1 MNINQ
6 EQLLMFQAVIETGS
20 FSAAAR
26 KLGKVPS
33 AVSMFIA
40 NLEIDLNL
48 TLFERKGREPTPTAE
63 ARVLYE
69 KTAQLLI
76 EMNQWKQHA
85 HALSTGLEPN
95 LTIVV
100 VSELLHTNWTDYV
113 CLLESRF
120 PDLQINIVSAPQEDA
135 LHMLLDGSAQLAL
148 MFEREHLDNREQF
161 VELKRE
167 ALIPVISN
175 SHPLA
180 SQNQVSYEQILT
192 TRQIVVASRD
202 ETLKPELL
210 FSKHYWRTDN
220 HHSACLMIL
229 RNLGWGVLPQEM
241 FKENPELKNKLKVLD
256 LLDFTP
262 RFEYY
267 VDLVWSRESELG
279 AAARFLI
286 EYIRKQ
292 RMQQVP

>member
-1 MNINQ
+1 MNVNQ

-33 AVSMFIA
+33 AVSMSIA

-113 CLLESRF
+113 CLLESHF

-167 ALIPVISN
+167 ALIPVISKT
-175 SHPLA
+175 HPLA
-180 SQNQVSYEQILT
+180 PQEHVSYEQILG

-241 FKENPELKNKLKVLD
+241 FKENPELNNKLKALD
-256 LLDFTP
+256 VFDFTP

-286 EYIRKQ
+286 DYIRNK
-292 RMQQVP
+292 RMQQTP

>member
-33 AVSMFIA
+33 AVSMSIA

-48 TLFERKGREPTPTAE
+48 TLFDRKGREPVPTDE

-69 KTAQLLI
+69 KTSQLLI

-85 HALSTGLEPN
+85 HALSTGLEAN
-95 LTIVV
+95 LTLVI
-100 VSELLHTNWTDYV
+100 VSELLHTNWTDYI

-135 LHMLLDGSAQLAL
+135 LQMLLDGSAQLAL

-241 FKENPELKNKLKVLD
+241 FKENPELTNKLKVLD

-292 RMQQVP
+292 RMQQTP

>member
-1 MNINQ
+1 M
-6 EQLLMFQAVIETGS
+6 S
-20 FSAAAR
+20 
-26 KLGKVPS
+26 
-33 AVSMFIA
+33 IA
-40 NLEIDLNL
+40 NLEIDLDL
-48 TLFERKGREPTPTAE
+48 TLFDRKGREPAPTDE

-69 KTAQLLI
+69 KTSQLLI

-85 HALSTGLEPN
+85 HALSTGLEAN
-95 LTIVV
+95 LTIVI
-100 VSELLHTNWTDYV
+100 VSELLHTNWTDYI

-135 LHMLLDGSAQLAL
+135 LQMLLDGSAQLAL

-175 SHPLA
+175 NHPLA
-180 SQNQVSYEQILT
+180 GQNQVTYEQILT

-241 FKENPELKNKLKVLD
+241 FKENPELKNKLKILD

-286 EYIRKQ
+286 EHIRKQ
-292 RMQQVP
+292 RMQPLP

>member
-33 AVSMFIA
+33 AVSMSIA

-48 TLFERKGREPTPTAE
+48 TLFDRKGREPIPTDE

-69 KTAQLLI
+69 KTSQLLI

-85 HALSTGLEPN
+85 HALSTGLEAN
-95 LTIVV
+95 LTIVI
-100 VSELLHTNWTDYV
+100 VSELLHTNWTDYI
-113 CLLESRF
+113 CLLENRF

-135 LHMLLDGSAQLAL
+135 LQMLLDGSAQLAL
-148 MFEREHLDNREQF
+148 MFERENLDNREQF

-175 SHPLA
+175 NHPLA

-279 AAARFLI
+279 AAARYLI
-286 EYIRKQ
+286 EYVRTQ